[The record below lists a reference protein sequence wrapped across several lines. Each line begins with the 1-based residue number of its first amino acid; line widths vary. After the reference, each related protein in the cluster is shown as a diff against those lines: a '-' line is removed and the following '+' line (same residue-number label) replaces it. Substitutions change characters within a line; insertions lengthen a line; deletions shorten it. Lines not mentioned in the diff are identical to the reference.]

1 MHLER
6 HMAALLIF
14 NFWNALM
21 LLMFRPLVPL
31 YLDCLGIE
39 PFTMGVVLSAY
50 SLVPAVIS
58 LWVSWIVSRLTLR
71 RWSYLLIVLTFSG
84 CMLFYLSGNIG
95 ILFAG
100 QLLVGLAQILLVLG
114 SQSYISCSCSDK
126 SLTWGFSLLVASY
139 GAAGIIGPTVGGFLA
154 QQFDYRQAFLVIG
167 VSSIVGVFFSGLL
180 AREYITK
187 TKRVPIDRLHVHHI
201 FESGRYKLSLMLTVA
216 ALCILTLF
224 NSFFPLY
231 LRQMGLEPFSIG
243 FLLSLRGVGELLAPP
258 LLRALE
264 RKLRRARLLQAT
276 LVAEIGLVA
285 MMPLLQSA
293 LLLGVGSAMVGGA
306 FGILTAMSLA
316 LATEDTERETRAMAL
331 GLRFTFNR
339 ITDTLGPIVFGA
351 AAVVWGYAAPFY
363 VVVFYLVLALVSVKV
378 HFRASKLSG
387 EAGTG

>member
-1 MHLER
+1 MHIER
-6 HMAALLIF
+6 HMVALLIF

-31 YLDCLGIE
+31 YLGSLEIE
-39 PFTMGVVLSAY
+39 PFTMGLVLSAY

-58 LWVSWIVSRLTLR
+58 LWVSWIVAILTLK

-84 CMLFYLSGNIG
+84 CMAFYLSDNLG

-100 QLLVGLAQILLVLG
+100 QILVGLAQILLVLG

-126 SLTWGFSLLVASY
+126 SLAWGFSLLVASY

-167 VSSIVGVFFSGLL
+167 LLSIAGVFFSGIL
-180 AREYITK
+180 ARERITK
-187 TKRVPIDRLHVHHI
+187 TERAPIDRAHVHHI
-201 FESGRYKLSLMLTVA
+201 LESRRYRLSLMLTVA

-224 NSFFPLY
+224 NSFYPLY

-258 LLRALE
+258 LLRAMEKRLHRE
-264 RKLRRARLLQAT
+264 RLLQVT

-285 MMPLLQSA
+285 LMPLMRSA
-293 LLLGVGSAMVGGA
+293 LLLGVGSTVVGGA
-306 FGILTAMSLA
+306 FGVLTAISLA
-316 LATEDTERETRAMAL
+316 LATEDTQRDTRAMAL

-351 AAVVWGYAAPFY
+351 SAVVWGYAAPFY
-363 VVVFYLVLALVSVKV
+363 VVVAYLVLASIAVKV
-378 HFRASKLSG
+378 HFRAAKTHS